1 MLCIWRGFKNKTDVC
16 HVLCEE
22 VFKLDGRPHIPK
34 LMLKQSLVWN
44 HWLCWFKDFS
54 FDKTMLSIFQVSID
68 RERCLTGSVKLVLSE
83 ILPCVKLV
91 LSKILPC
98 VVYC

>member
-1 MLCIWRGFKNKTDVC
+1 
-16 HVLCEE
+16 
-22 VFKLDGRPHIPK
+22 
-34 LMLKQSLVWN
+34 
-44 HWLCWFKDFS
+44 
-54 FDKTMLSIFQVSID
+54 MLSIFQVSID